1 MLKISLS
8 ILKCY
13 ERARLNINHRQ
24 IEAFRSVILAG
35 SVTNAAQ
42 LMRIS
47 QPAVS
52 RLLRDLA
59 SHLGLVLFE
68 KRGSGLEPTAAAI
81 ALYTEVERSF
91 VGLDRIARVAQNI
104 SKSQTGTLRIASL
117 PALINGYLPRFAGEY
132 LADRPDVYFSLQGVV
147 SPMVLDLVL
156 NNQCD
161 LGFTESPM
169 ASSGLATIKLPPVAR
184 VVVMPQG
191 HRLAEQRS
199 IHVQDLQGEDFI
211 GLSGSSV
218 ARAAV
223 DLTLDIHN
231 VEVVMRAETPLS
243 EIACALVSSGLGI
256 SVCDPFTAKE
266 FMHRGVVVRPLTP
279 RVDSV
284 FDAIFPPHRAPLP
297 LAMDFVRVLSERIHA
312 DYPHQP

>member
-1 MLKISLS
+1 MCGGAVK
-8 ILKCY
+8 
-13 ERARLNINHRQ
+13 INHRQ

-35 SVTNAAQ
+35 SVTNASQ

-52 RLLRDLA
+52 RLLRDLQA
-59 SHLGLVLFE
+59 HLGLVLFE

-81 ALYTEVERSF
+81 ALYTEVDRSF
-91 VGLDRIARVAQNI
+91 LGLDRIVRAAQNI
-104 SKSQTGTLRIASL
+104 SKSRTGTLRIAAL

-132 LADRPDVYFSLQGVV
+132 LADKPDLYFSLQGVV

-169 ASSGLATIKLPPVAR
+169 SSSGLASIRLPAIPR
-184 VVVMPQG
+184 VVVMPKT
-191 HRLAEQRS
+191 HRLAKRRT
-199 IHVQDLQGEDFI
+199 IHVSDLQGEDFI
-211 GLSGSSV
+211 GLSGSSM

-223 DLTLDIHN
+223 DLALDAQN
-231 VEVVMRAETPLS
+231 VKVVMRAETPLS
-243 EIACALVSSGLGI
+243 EIACGLVSSGLGI
-256 SVCDPFTAKE
+256 SVCDPLTALE
-266 FMHRGVVVRPLTP
+266 FAGRGVVARPLTP
-279 RVDSV
+279 RVDFA

-297 LAMDFVRVLSERIHA
+297 VAMDFVHAFSEKLLRE
-312 DYPHQP
+312 YPREE